1 MQKSMISD
9 FKSNF
14 SKIKKDSEE
23 IASICRYVSELHE
36 IDIEKAAKYIEK
48 TTKAARSMKKNIERA
63 GQLLPQTKTG
73 YNIKDTEPSARIEET
88 DGVYHFTLDKLLPH
102 RTTYNQTSN
111 SYKYVYDRDELFSG
125 FKTSIDMYIKDNNNL
140 RLPVFDHNI
149 GVLCISHY
157 PGVSMVDP
165 DNLGTKEF
173 VDSCITGF
181 LVPDDSPEFVTL
193 IVKGDKEGSKC
204 FTEVY
209 AGDIE
214 KVKRLL

>member
-1 MQKSMISD
+1 MISD

-73 YNIKDTEPSARIEET
+73 YNIKDTEPSARIEEA

-140 RLPVFDHNI
+140 RL
-149 GVLCISHY
+149 CI
-157 PGVSMVDP
+157 
-165 DNLGTKEF
+165 
-173 VDSCITGF
+173 
-181 LVPDDSPEFVTL
+181 
-193 IVKGDKEGSKC
+193 
-204 FTEVY
+204 Y
-209 AGDIE
+209 AC
-214 KVKRLL
+214 